1 MFAQPSWAAEERV
14 SGCVIV
20 GDRSSTCLRYTFE
33 RGVRSESALYARYL
47 PRCSRAG
54 QGLFCVHGS
63 FSVPFI
69 RLSVSRHSSGLL
81 RCVSFALHF
90 SSVGASVHS
99 SVSARAVPAKLSLQ
113 EGTIRGANLVT
124 GVSPL
129 AVPRSPGLSLGPC
142 RSCVTL
148 SGLFRRGGTFRWNL
162 HDCFHFCIKNPCIW
176 LCLARPLRSAE
187 RAGGTAGEV
196 SEECGLC
203 VCGSRVRFVVRW
215 WLEKTGLSSCRAMNL
230 SGSEL

>member
-1 MFAQPSWAAEERV
+1 MS
-14 SGCVIV
+14 
-20 GDRSSTCLRYTFE
+20 LRYTFE

-47 PRCSRAG
+47 PGCSRAG
-54 QGLFCVHGS
+54 QGLFCVHDS

-69 RLSVSRHSSGLL
+69 RLSVSRHASGLL
-81 RCVSFALHF
+81 RCVSSALHF

-124 GVSPL
+124 GVAPL
-129 AVPRSPGLSLGPC
+129 AVPRSPGLSLRPC
-142 RSCVTL
+142 RSCVPL

-162 HDCFHFCIKNPCIW
+162 HDCFHFCSKNPCIW

-187 RAGGTAGEV
+187 RAGRTTGDG
-196 SEECGLC
+196 SEKCGSC
-203 VCGSRVRFVVRW
+203 VCGSVRLVVRW
-215 WLEKTGLSSCRAMNL
+215 WLAENRAL
-230 SGSEL
+230 LVQGHKFIWF